1 MKLQYFDLLSP
12 NPIKIEQV
20 GEIISPKLIDI
31 SSIGINTYQ
40 YYLTILLLDVKTYF
54 SMIGQQEQFDLLSDE
69 EKIKFDIFD
78 LLTGNQ
84 QSIDLLLDVLNFF
97 ISEKVSYSVEH
108 NGFVVYEEIEKQ
120 ETEELSLWKQIINGF
135 RKQGTEEIT
144 ISIEKNVIGLITK
157 ENYSSVC
164 DVICQ
169 RNCVKYKQED
179 LSKIKSKKALEIMK
193 KIQKGKSEMAKQKK
207 TDKNMELGNITSA
220 VANKSQSLNEINIWD
235 LTIFQLWDCFARLSN
250 NSIYDIQS
258 MSVAAWGNK
267 DNHFDAS
274 AWFKR
279 IDDGN

>member
-20 GEIISPKLIDI
+20 GGIISPKLIDI

-54 SMIGQQEQFDLLSDE
+54 SMIGQQEQYEVLPDE
-69 EKIKFDIFD
+69 EKVKFNIYD
-78 LLTGNQ
+78 LLTTNQ
-84 QSIDLLLDVLNFF
+84 QSVDLLLDVLNFF

-108 NGFVVYEEIEKQ
+108 NGFIVYEEIETQKV
-120 ETEELSLWKQIINGF
+120 EELSLWKRLINCF
-135 RKQGTEEIT
+135 SKQNINTSGEL
-144 ISIEKNVIGLITK
+144 EKNVVGLITK

-207 TDKNMELGNITSA
+207 TDKNMELGNIISA
-220 VANKSQSLNEINIWD
+220 VANKSQSLNKINIWD

-267 DNHFDAS
+267 DNHFDAN

-279 IDDGN
+279 IDEGN